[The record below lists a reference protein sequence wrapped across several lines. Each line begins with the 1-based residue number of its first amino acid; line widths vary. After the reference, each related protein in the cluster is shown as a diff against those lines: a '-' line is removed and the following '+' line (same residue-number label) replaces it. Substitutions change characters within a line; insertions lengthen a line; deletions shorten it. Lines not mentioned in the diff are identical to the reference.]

1 LSVHSFFIIKHIF
14 EWWLCYQLNPVFNS
28 PSLRRYFLVKKIAT
42 LTWLQLIKLFSKRK
56 YFCNWR
62 VMMSAESSIL
72 LLNAAIIFIAYLSVY
87 PKIAGKKIN
96 KVAALDCVASGLA
109 LMIVANKYW
118 SSGIE
123 FTFLF
128 MQLNWFWYTL
138 LSYSVIEIPIAL
150 WYFRDRLS
158 GRE

>member
-1 LSVHSFFIIKHIF
+1 
-14 EWWLCYQLNPVFNS
+14 
-28 PSLRRYFLVKKIAT
+28 
-42 LTWLQLIKLFSKRK
+42 
-56 YFCNWR
+56 
-62 VMMSAESSIL
+62 MMSAESSIL
-72 LLNAAIIFIAYLSVY
+72 LLNAAIIFITYLSVY
-87 PKIAGKKIN
+87 PKIAGKNIN
-96 KVAALDCVASGLA
+96 KVAALDCISSGLA

-128 MQLNWFWYTL
+128 MQFNWFWYTL

-150 WYFRDRLS
+150 WYFRERLS

>member
-1 LSVHSFFIIKHIF
+1 
-14 EWWLCYQLNPVFNS
+14 
-28 PSLRRYFLVKKIAT
+28 
-42 LTWLQLIKLFSKRK
+42 
-56 YFCNWR
+56 
-62 VMMSAESSIL
+62 MSAESCIL
-72 LLNAAIIFIAYLSVY
+72 LLNAAIIFIAYISVY
-87 PKIAGKKIN
+87 PKIAGKNIN
-96 KVAALDCVASGLA
+96 KVAALDCAASGLA

-150 WYFRDRLS
+150 WYCGKRLS

>member
-1 LSVHSFFIIKHIF
+1 
-14 EWWLCYQLNPVFNS
+14 
-28 PSLRRYFLVKKIAT
+28 
-42 LTWLQLIKLFSKRK
+42 
-56 YFCNWR
+56 
-62 VMMSAESSIL
+62 MMSAESSIL
-72 LLNAAIIFIAYLSVY
+72 LLNAAIIFITYLSVY